1 MQIAIATCDEFPDL
15 HISAQQI
22 LKPLQRR
29 GLHPQLCIWND
40 ERINWRDYDAVLLR
54 SVWDYHRHIAAFRAW
69 LNHLDALG
77 VPVWNPPPLLRWN
90 LDKRYLKQLA
100 AHDVPVLP
108 TVFIDDCDTSLAALL
123 KNNDWTRAVVKP
135 VISAGGDDTWQ
146 TTQTIAE
153 THQRRFEQLIQRG
166 AVMIQPFMPQI
177 AQGEW
182 SLLYF
187 NGVYSHALL
196 KIPGEGQMFVHAER
210 GGSTRQMSPPVD
222 FIAQG
227 SRVVRLVEQLTG
239 IVPLYARVDGVVV
252 DEQFLLMEL
261 ECVEPELFFQH
272 TGYEAP
278 ERFADAVWQRIK
290 RI

>member
-1 MQIAIATCDEFPDL
+1 MQIAIATCDEFPEL

-29 GLHPQLCIWND
+29 GLHPQMCIWND
-40 ERINWRDYDAVLLR
+40 ERVNWRDYDAVLLR

-166 AVMIQPFMPQI
+166 AVMVQPFMPQI
-177 AQGEW
+177 AQG
-182 SLLYF
+182 
-187 NGVYSHALL
+187 
-196 KIPGEGQMFVHAER
+196 
-210 GGSTRQMSPPVD
+210 
-222 FIAQG
+222 
-227 SRVVRLVEQLTG
+227 RVVVAVFQRGIQSRTAENTG
-239 IVPLYARVDGVVV
+239 RGSDVCSCRARRQYPADVAPGGFYRAGVAGGASGGTVDGDCSVV
-252 DEQFLLMEL
+252 
-261 ECVEPELFFQH
+261 CA
-272 TGYEAP
+272 GGW
-278 ERFADAVWQRIK
+278 RGR
-290 RI
+290 R